1 MKYKSENSLWD
12 SLPERLRS
20 LYSEAVTTIGRN
32 VILDGS
38 CQLTKID
45 GGTCLLYDLG
55 DGYDCEFW
63 IDKYYRRPFNSV
75 TWNLCIW
82 KGNRQIMERHFG
94 IKFDEVMEHIE
105 NFEKSDEEQPE

>member
-1 MKYKSENSLWD
+1 MKYKSDSNLWKNL
-12 SLPERLRS
+12 SKRLQF
-20 LYSEAVTTIGRN
+20 LYTEALDQLASNLV
-32 VILDGS
+32 LDGS
-38 CQLTKID
+38 CSLTRID
-45 GGTCLLYDLG
+45 GGICLLYDLG

-82 KGNRQIMERHFG
+82 KGKRQIMERHFC